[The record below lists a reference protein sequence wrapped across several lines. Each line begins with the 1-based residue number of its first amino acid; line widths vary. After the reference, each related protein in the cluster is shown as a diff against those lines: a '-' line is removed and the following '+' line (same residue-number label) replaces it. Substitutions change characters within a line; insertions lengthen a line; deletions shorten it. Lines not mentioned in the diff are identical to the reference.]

1 MEIISINDK
10 EVELN
15 KFIEMAITDLGAG
28 GMRTSSYLNLPHE
41 LKMVLRLFFRF
52 EGETFIFQGKLIR
65 KIEKDTFSEYGIQ
78 FINVSESEQ
87 RRLMQSLNKYQ
98 LKRIKIARSGSA
110 IP

>member
-41 LKMVLRLFFRF
+41 LEMVLRLFFRF

-87 RRLMQSLNKYQ
+87 RRLMQTINKYQ
-98 LKRIKIARSGSA
+98 LKRIKTARSGSA